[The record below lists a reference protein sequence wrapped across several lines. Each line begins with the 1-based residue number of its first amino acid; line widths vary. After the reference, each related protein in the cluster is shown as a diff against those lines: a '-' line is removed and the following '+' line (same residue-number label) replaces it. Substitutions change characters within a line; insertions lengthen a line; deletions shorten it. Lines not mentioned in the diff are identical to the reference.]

1 MSISTNANA
10 SANDAST
17 TGASAGASEEL
28 TYASS
33 GVDIDSE
40 AASVAALLRAVR
52 TVGKSDSNE
61 RAPGT
66 IGAPVAHPGGFS
78 GLIEFGDNTLLAMC
92 TDGVGSK
99 MQLAAELGRY
109 DTVGID
115 VVAMNVNDLL
125 CVGAEPLAF
134 VDYIAAPKPDP
145 ETWSQLGVGLAHGCT
160 QARVTLSGGESASLP
175 GMVTHVDMSGT
186 ALGHVQKGLQIDGN
200 RVKPGDV
207 IIGLPASGVH
217 SNGLSLVRRVLQSV
231 SANLEDHPPFPPAPV
246 DSVGEGQSTQMEGVD
261 YKNRKTHSLGD
272 VFLTPTRI
280 YVDPIVPLLKAAQAD
295 YQQHDSKK
303 GSDNSST
310 NSIGT
315 TADKPCDYGDIHG
328 MVHVTGGGLSN
339 FLRLS
344 KTVGFRIDQ
353 PLPVPPEL
361 QWLQTAGSVSNF
373 EMWRTFN
380 MGMGFA
386 IVVDARVAAA
396 VTQFLNNRLPGC
408 APVGVVTADTG
419 RITHDNAGVTYDR
432 Y

>member
-1 MSISTNANA
+1 MSASTN
-10 SANDAST
+10 ANDAST
-17 TGASAGASEEL
+17 TGASTGASEEL

-40 AASVAALLRAVR
+40 AASVAALLRSVR

-66 IGAPVAHPGGFS
+66 VGAPVAHPGGFS
-78 GLIEFGDNTLLAMC
+78 GLIEFGDNALLAMC

-145 ETWSQLGVGLAHGCT
+145 ETWSQLGVGLARGCT

-186 ALGHVQKGLQIDGN
+186 ALGHVQRGMQIDGN

-207 IIGLPASGVH
+207 IIALPASGIH
-217 SNGLSLVRRVLQSV
+217 SNGLSLVRRVLQSIG
-231 SANLEDHPPFPPAPV
+231 ANLEDRPPFPTATV
-246 DSVGEGQSTQMEGVD
+246 ESKREGQSTQMEGVN
-261 YKNRKTHSLGD
+261 YNNTNTLCLGD

-280 YVDPIVPLLKAAQAD
+280 YVDPIVPLLKAAKVD
-295 YQQHDSKK
+295 YQQHDSKND
-303 GSDNSST
+303 SDNSST
-310 NSIGT
+310 SST
-315 TADKPCDYGDIHG
+315 STAADKPCDYVDIHG

-339 FLRLS
+339 FLRLN

-353 PLPVPPEL
+353 PLPVPSEL

-386 IVVDARVAAA
+386 IVVDVSVAAA
-396 VTQFLNNRLPGC
+396 VTQFLNKRLPGC
-408 APVGVVTADTG
+408 APVGVVTADAG
-419 RITHDNAGVTYDR
+419 RITHDGAGVTYDR